1 MKKTQ
6 LIEKAAQAS
15 GLTKKDTALA
25 LDAILDAIGEAV
37 AAGESVQIPG
47 FGTWNVKVQKARTG
61 RNPKTNEPI
70 EIPES
75 KRVTFSVGKALKDK
89 ANS

>member
-61 RNPKTNEPI
+61 RNPKTNETI

>member
-6 LIEKAAQAS
+6 LIDKAAQTS

-25 LDAILDAIGEAV
+25 LDAILAAIGEAV
-37 AAGESVQIPG
+37 AAGETVQIPG
-47 FGTWNVKVQKARTG
+47 FGTWTVKAQAARTG

-70 EIPES
+70 EIPAS
-75 KRVTFSVGKALKDK
+75 KRVTFSASKTLKDK

>member
-37 AAGESVQIPG
+37 AAGETVQIPG
-47 FGTWNVKVQKARTG
+47 FGTWTVKEQKARTG
-61 RNPKTNEPI
+61 RNPKTNETI
-70 EIPES
+70 EIPAS
-75 KRVTFSVGKALKDK
+75 KRVTFSVGKSLKDK

>member
-15 GLTKKDTALA
+15 GLTTKDTALA

-61 RNPKTNEPI
+61 RNPKTNETI